1 MSEPIKTQLMYRP
14 PGERTHRDITNVLDD
29 IIVKLQEIEERI
41 IKLEEKN

>member
-1 MSEPIKTQLMYRP
+1 MSEPVKTQLMYRA